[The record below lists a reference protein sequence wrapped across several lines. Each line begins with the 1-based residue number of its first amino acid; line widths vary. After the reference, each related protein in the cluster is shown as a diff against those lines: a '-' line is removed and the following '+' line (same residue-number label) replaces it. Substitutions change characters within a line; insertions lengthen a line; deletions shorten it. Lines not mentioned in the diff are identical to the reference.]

1 MNILKKNTDSN
12 TNSWK
17 GIYLKEEKEK
27 KIKNEKEVKEEI
39 GEEDIIYKVRNLVK
53 EYLSHKNYKETK
65 LYIKDM
71 KIKNRLYLLVNGIID
86 FIYDASD
93 KEIEETIILFKLLL
107 KNKDLSLKMLK
118 LGIEKSLLGYLDM
131 IIDFPLIKDYWANI
145 LNELL
150 INKYISLNYITR
162 ITKKNLDDINYT
174 YITNK
179 LKKKL
184 II

>member
-1 MNILKKNTDSN
+1 MYLKKEE
-12 TNSWK
+12 
-17 GIYLKEEKEK
+17 EEKEK
-27 KIKNEKEVKEEI
+27 EEEKNEEK
-39 GEEDIIYKVRNLVK
+39 EDIIEENIIFKVRNLVR

-71 KIKNRLYLLVNGIID
+71 KIKNKLYLLVNGIID

-93 KEIEETIILFKLLL
+93 KEIEETIILFNLLL

-150 INKYISLNYITR
+150 KNKYISLNYITR
-162 ITKKNLDDINYT
+162 VTKKNLDDINFK
-174 YITNK
+174 YIRDK
-179 LKKKL
+179 IKKN
-184 II
+184 